1 MQQTN
6 EKSFLENAV
15 ILQKENV
22 VRQTVLKSR
31 QNVIN
36 DDEDEVSIIKTK
48 KEEDDYFSLPVE
60 NNIIQA
66 KTDDNLQQ
74 LKQIS
79 NVQNKNTQNI
89 SNQDVKTTSSQEMQ
103 TPARIIADY
112 VFLLGRLT
120 TQAIIDSEGNTIIP
134 KNTLITANIVIKAF
148 NNGKLLELTK
158 YSKS

>member
-48 KEEDDYFSLPVE
+48 KEEDDYFTLPVE

-79 NVQNKNTQNI
+79 NVQNKNTINI

-120 TQAIIDSEGNTIIP
+120 TQAILDSEGNTIIP
-134 KNTLITANIVIKAF
+134 KNALITANIVIKAF